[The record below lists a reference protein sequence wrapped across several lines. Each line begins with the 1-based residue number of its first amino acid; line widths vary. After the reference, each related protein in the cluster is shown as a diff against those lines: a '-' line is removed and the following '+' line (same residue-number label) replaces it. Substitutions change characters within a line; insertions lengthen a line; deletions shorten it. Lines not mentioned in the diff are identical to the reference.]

1 MFDKDKN
8 YKKFRTK
15 MLLEFSTMQ
24 FTFESLNFEETIFH
38 IQQLN
43 KNRAEP
49 NNSVKINRSVSRES
63 SNNH

>member
-1 MFDKDKN
+1 
-8 YKKFRTK
+8 